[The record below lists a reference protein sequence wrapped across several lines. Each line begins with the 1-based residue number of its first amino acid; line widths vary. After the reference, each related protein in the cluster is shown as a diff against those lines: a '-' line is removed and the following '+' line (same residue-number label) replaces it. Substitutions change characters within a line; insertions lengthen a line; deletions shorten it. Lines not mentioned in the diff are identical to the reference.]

1 MRLGNKSNSK
11 LGGRVKYNDIPKITH
26 LALKRD
32 QKKKKKDKW
41 EQETG
46 IFVY

>member
-32 QKKKKKDKW
+32 QKKKKKKTN
-41 EQETG
+41 ESKKQA
-46 IFVY
+46 FVY